1 MIGSKFLELFDL
13 VYSNSCEKYREK
25 LLRKYIER
33 DNAFESVKSCERAV
47 EMLKEIKY
55 DLTHYEENEKYMG
68 FLEFFENQE
77 REYEGLLKEAVEM
90 HDEYDV
96 EVTNLRNVIGNN

>member
-1 MIGSKFLELFDL
+1 MLGSRFLELFDL

-33 DNAFESVKSCERAV
+33 DKAFESVKSCERAV
-47 EMLKEIKY
+47 EMLKDIKHN
-55 DLTHYEENEKYMG
+55 LTYYEVNKKYIG
-68 FLEFFENQE
+68 FLDFFESQE
-77 REYEGLLKEAVEM
+77 REYRQLLKEAVET